1 MAVRERW
8 MRLSIRGLALL
19 VLVFASGCEYDVV
32 PLKGQEGRS
41 LVYAAIGR
49 AGAPNAGIV
58 VTSLGAIVID
68 PPLSPELGERLN
80 LDALRRS
87 KTFWDEKHR
96 GTGQPSGPPP
106 VLYVLNTTYRA
117 SHTFGN
123 QAFKA
128 TAEIV
133 SSTKAAKHMA
143 DLLEGRKMREL
154 LQTEFKVPGLE
165 RHGLTG
171 ATMSFDGA
179 MTIHAPEVEV
189 RLISI
194 GDCVGEGDAVVFLP
208 QQKILFAGDFV
219 LAGFVPYHRGRT
231 LTARAWIQQLKKF
244 EELLPDDVVVVPGHG
259 AQGGKEL
266 LKQQRE
272 FLEALLAAVKTA
284 VLAKKTVEQAVQE
297 VKLPNFARWQGYGEW
312 LGENVRLVFQELTSS
327 GGGESGSSGGATM
340 AAPAG
345 IEHPDSY
352 RGL

>member
-1 MAVRERW
+1 MVDPARW
-8 MRLSIRGLALL
+8 LRCVALL
-19 VLVFASGCEYDVV
+19 ALVFASGCEYNVV
-32 PLKGQEGRS
+32 PLKGQEGRT

-49 AGAPNAGIV
+49 QGAPNAGII
-58 VTSLGAIVID
+58 VTSIGAVVID

-80 LDALRRS
+80 TDALRRS

-96 GTGQPSGPPP
+96 GAGQPSGPPP

-128 TAEIV
+128 TAEII
-133 SSTKAAKHMA
+133 SSTKAAAHMA

-154 LQTEFKVPGLE
+154 LQSEFKVPGLE

-171 ATMSFDGA
+171 ATISFDGA
-179 MTIHAPEVEV
+179 LTIHSPEVEI
-189 RLISI
+189 RMISV

-219 LAGFVPYHRGRT
+219 LAGFVPYYRGRT
-231 LTARAWIQQLKKF
+231 PTARAWIAQLKKF
-244 EELLPDDVVVVPGHG
+244 EELLPDDIVVVPGHG
-259 AQGGKEL
+259 PQGGKEL

-272 FLEALLAAVKTA
+272 FLEALIAAVKTA

-297 VKLPNFARWQGYGEW
+297 VKLPNFARWQGYSDW
-312 LGENVRLVFQELTSS
+312 LGENVRLVFQELTQS
-327 GGGESGSSGGATM
+327 GGNETGSSGGATM
-340 AAPAG
+340 ATPSGVEDAD
-345 IEHPDSY
+345 HY

>member
-1 MAVRERW
+1 MT
-8 MRLSIRGLALL
+8 LSVRGLVLL
-19 VLVFASGCEYDVV
+19 ALVFASGCEYDVV

-41 LVYAAIGR
+41 IVYAAIGR
-49 AGAPNAGIV
+49 VGAPNAGII
-58 VTSLGAIVID
+58 VTSIGAIVID
-68 PPLSPELGERLN
+68 PPLNPDLGERLN

-87 KTFWDEKHR
+87 KIFWDEKHR
-96 GTGQPSGPPP
+96 STGQPSGPPP

-123 QAFKA
+123 QAFKS
-128 TAEIV
+128 TAEIIA
-133 SSTKAAKHMA
+133 SSKAAKHMA
-143 DLLEGRKMREL
+143 DSLEGRRMREL

-179 MTIHAPEVEV
+179 MTIHSPEVEV

-219 LAGFVPYHRGRT
+219 LTGFVPYHHGRT
-231 LTARAWIQQLKKF
+231 LSTRGWIQQLKKF
-244 EELLPDDVVVVPGHG
+244 EELLSDDVVVVPGHG
-259 AQGGKEL
+259 AQGGKDL

-284 VLAKKTVEQAVQE
+284 VLAKKTIDQAVQE
-297 VKLPNFARWQGYGEW
+297 VKLPNFARWQGYNDW
-312 LGENVRLVFQELTSS
+312 LGGNVRLVFQELTQP
-327 GGGESGSSGGATM
+327 GGNESGSSGGATM
-340 AAPAG
+340 ATPAG
-345 IEHPDSY
+345 IESPDSY